1 MSKNINVVCFGE
13 VLWDKLPSGKKIGG
27 APLNVALR
35 LNSFGYQTSMIS
47 RVGNDIDGKNILD
60 FVLGSGIQ
68 GIIQIDKNL
77 DTGIVNVEI
86 NEEGNANYHIKQ
98 PCAWDNIKYEKELVE
113 VVKDTDAFI
122 FGSLVCRSE
131 ESASTLFR
139 LLDHATF
146 KVLDVNLRKPYYS
159 IKILLKLMEK
169 ADFIKLN
176 EEELY
181 EICNELGARGKSIA
195 EKIKIISEKTAT
207 NHICVSRG
215 AQGVVL
221 YYKGEYLHNTGFR
234 IRVKDTI
241 GAGDSFL
248 AAYVSEVLKNTSP
261 SMALD
266 FACAVGSL
274 VASKEGANCQIS
286 GTEIKKLMW
295 MDEFVI
301 SRS

>member
-1 MSKNINVVCFGE
+1 MPKNVVCFGE
-13 VLWDKLPSGKKIGG
+13 VLWDNLPSGKKIGG

-35 LNSFGYQTSMIS
+35 LNSFGNQTSMIS

-77 DTGIVNVEI
+77 ETGIVDVEI

-122 FGSLVCRSE
+122 FGSLACRSE

-146 KVLDVNLRKPYYS
+146 KVLDVNLRKPHYS
-159 IKILLKLMEK
+159 IKTLLKLMEK
-169 ADFIKLN
+169 ADLIKLN
-176 EEELY
+176 EEELN
-181 EICNELGARGKSIA
+181 EICEGIDTTAKTIVDKL
-195 EKIKIISEKTAT
+195 KIISEKTST
-207 NHICVSRG
+207 SHICVTRG

-221 YYKGEYLHNTGFR
+221 YYHGEYYHNSGFSIKVR
-234 IRVKDTI
+234 DTV

-248 AAYVSEVLKNTSP
+248 AAYVSEVLKNTRP
-261 SMALD
+261 AMAMD

-274 VASKEGANCQIS
+274 VASKEGANSQILA
-286 GTEIKKLMW
+286 TEIKKLMW

-301 SRS
+301 SRG